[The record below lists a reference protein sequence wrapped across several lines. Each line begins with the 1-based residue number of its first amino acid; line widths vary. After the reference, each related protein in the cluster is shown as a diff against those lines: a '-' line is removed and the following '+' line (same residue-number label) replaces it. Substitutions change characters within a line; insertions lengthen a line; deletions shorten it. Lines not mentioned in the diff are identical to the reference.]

1 MMLSNNC
8 AENLVRLLD
17 RIKHDYPDQVLVV
30 EAPRCTM
37 SMKLG
42 DALIYDDPHGWVVI
56 DSERHD

>member
-1 MMLSNNC
+1 MTSNNC

-30 EAPRCTM
+30 ETPRGTV

-56 DSERHD
+56 DSE